1 MGLIRLR
8 DAPIIGGESKA
19 LRKVPPDAHE
29 GPVLPLPEGFEPH
42 WTYAK

>member
-1 MGLIRLR
+1 MSLIRVA

-19 LRKVPPDAHE
+19 LRKVHSKAHD

-42 WTYAK
+42 WTYSK